1 MARTLVTASVDNFFA
16 NSGLGISGYPISMS
30 MLADVAAQNANY
42 SGMFLSQDDNNYDRL
57 MWRGDVTND
66 PVRADTRRDATTV
79 TADKTDFTIGTF
91 QHGGVTFDTASR
103 IAYYEGVAGTA
114 TTTSLA
120 DGGISRDLFR
130 VGASFDTA
138 ANSLAGP
145 IAEIGVWNVTLT
157 AEEMAALS
165 NRFSALMIRPSGLVG
180 YWPMIRATGET
191 ADEIPFKG
199 EVTLTRGGTS
209 PDVSVHPRIIMPQ
222 GMF

>member
-1 MARTLVTASVDNFFA
+1 MARDLVTASVDNFFA

-30 MLADVAAQNANY
+30 MLADPSAQNANY
-42 SGMFLSQDDNNYDRL
+42 SGMYLGSDDTHYDRL

-66 PVRADTRRDATTV
+66 PVRADSRRDATTV
-79 TADKTDFTIGTF
+79 TADKTDFTIGAF

-120 DGGISRDLFR
+120 DGGISRNLFR
-130 VGASFDTA
+130 VGASFITA

-145 IAEIGVWNVTLT
+145 VAEIAIWNVVLE
-157 AEEMAALS
+157 AVEMAALS
-165 NRFSALMIRPSGLVG
+165 MRFSALLIRPSALVG
-180 YWPMIRATGET
+180 YWPFLGAANDT
-191 ADEIPFKG
+191 ADERPFKG
-199 EVTLTRGGTS
+199 EVSLTKGGSS
-209 PDVSVHPRIIMPQ
+209 PNLATHPRIIMPQ